1 MNDFTIEE
9 LFMIRSLIN
18 SNDPKLL
25 TSSEKAI
32 LVQSKIQS
40 MIDNY
45 CDAHDWE
52 DDGSLMAC
60 CKKCGKL
67 DRYFDV
73 AH

>member
-45 CDAHDWE
+45 CEHDFA
-52 DDGSLMAC
+52 DGCSHCAGLVPIAC
-60 CKKCGKL
+60 VHCDKEI
-67 DRYFDV
+67 D
-73 AH
+73 